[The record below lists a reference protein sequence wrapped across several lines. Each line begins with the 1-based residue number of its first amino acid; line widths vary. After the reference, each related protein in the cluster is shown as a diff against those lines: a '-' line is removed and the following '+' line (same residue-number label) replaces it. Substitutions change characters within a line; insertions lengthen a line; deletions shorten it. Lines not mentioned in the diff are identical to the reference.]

1 MRFCFRQHFD
11 RVQLRE
17 LSAAEVKRHR
27 EARPALLVSRLRF
40 LPKPRGL
47 RPIVNMD
54 YVVGARKFHGDKK
67 VTTFVSFFKQ
77 TALSPRPGVQ
87 VDRPEGPGVPWVGR
101 ALGSEEELAGR
112 PVLEAAAQAPRPQRF
127 S

>member
-17 LSAAEVKRHR
+17 LSVAEVKQHQ
-27 EARPALLVSRLRF
+27 EARPALLMSRLRF

-54 YVVGARKFHGDKK
+54 YVVGARAFHEDKK

-77 TALSPRPGVQ
+77 TAFSLRPGVHI
-87 VDRPEGPGVPWVGR
+87 DRPRAPGCHGWAILLCLR
-101 ALGSEEELAGR
+101 RSSQAG
-112 PVLEAAAQAPRPQRF
+112 Q